1 MSLIVIDYLAR
12 ANCENVCCQILPDHV
27 DGCQDGKMAGV
38 AQIRPYR
45 GVEAAERLSRRRR
58 RLLDAGLDLLGAE
71 DPEAELTVRAVCRR
85 ADLTARYFYESF
97 SDKDEF
103 VAAVF
108 DASVADIAASTQAA
122 VATSPPADQN
132 RAGMANLVRTVSA
145 DSRIGR
151 VLFDVRLSD
160 PVILRK
166 RGDLGDIFAVL
177 AGQHVESSLRRNP
190 NSRLKATVR
199 FVVGGVGQTLSAWL
213 AGDIDLDQ
221 DQLIDQLAAIVD
233 ELANPLLYGG

>member
-1 MSLIVIDYLAR
+1 
-12 ANCENVCCQILPDHV
+12 
-27 DGCQDGKMAGV
+27 MADV

-45 GVEAAERLSRRRR
+45 GVEASERLDQRRR
-58 RLLDAGLDLLGAE
+58 RLLDAGLDLLGADDAE
-71 DPEAELTVRAVCRR
+71 SELTVRAVCGR
-85 ADLTARYFYESF
+85 AGLTARYFYESF

-108 DASVADIAASTQAA
+108 DAAVADIAASTQAA
-122 VATSPPADQN
+122 VATSAPAEQN
-132 RAGMANLVRTVSA
+132 RAGLANLVRTVSA

-151 VLFDVRLSD
+151 VLFDSRLSD

-177 AGQHVESSLRRNP
+177 AGQHVESSLRVDS
-190 NSRLKATVR
+190 SRRARAVVR

-213 AGDIDLDQ
+213 AGDIALSQ
-221 DQLIDQLAAIVD
+221 DQLIDQLSAIVQR
-233 ELANPLLYGG
+233 LADPALFTD

>member
-1 MSLIVIDYLAR
+1 
-12 ANCENVCCQILPDHV
+12 
-27 DGCQDGKMAGV
+27 MAGM

-45 GVEAAERLSRRRR
+45 GVEASERLSQRRR

-71 DPEAELTVRAVCRR
+71 NPDSELTVRAVCKQ
-85 ADLTARYFYESF
+85 AGLTARYFYESF
-97 SDKDEF
+97 TDKDEF

-108 DASVADIAASTQAA
+108 DAAVAEIAASTQAA

-151 VLFDVRLSD
+151 VLFDVQLSD

-166 RGDLGDIFAVL
+166 RGDLGDFFAVL
-177 AGQHVESSLRRNP
+177 AGQHIESSLRGDP

-213 AGDIDLDQ
+213 AGDFDLDQ
-221 DQLIDQLAAIVD
+221 DQLIDHLTAMIN
-233 ELANPLLYGG
+233 ELANPGLYGG